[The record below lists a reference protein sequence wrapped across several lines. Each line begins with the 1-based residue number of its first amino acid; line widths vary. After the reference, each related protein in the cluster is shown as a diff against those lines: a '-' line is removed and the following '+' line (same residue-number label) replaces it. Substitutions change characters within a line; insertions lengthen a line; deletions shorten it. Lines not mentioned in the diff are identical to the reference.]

1 MSVKGDSDD
10 SNASVETQFSR
21 ASSTAVDVSLDNA
34 ADGDDGSGTSV
45 SACEVPVGHIDSV
58 DDDRVSS
65 ELAAGK
71 PMMSDD
77 VLPVADRCC
86 HQSPAAGVAAV
97 SCAGVNL
104 PLVEDGLSSGHVTDT
119 EADDVDRSSEAVCS
133 SHSQQ
138 LSVDELMCESRH
150 RVDMSH
156 LVNTRH
162 CDASDDDVDRSSEAV
177 CSSQQLSVDEL
188 MCESRHRLDI
198 SHLVN
203 TRHCDASDDDDR
215 AVTCADSHL
224 QQVPVCITRSH
235 VICCLSVS
243 GTISVKF
250 SLDVNGWPR
259 Y

>member
-10 SNASVETQFSR
+10 SNASVEAQFSR
-21 ASSTAVDVSLDNA
+21 ASSTAGDVSLDNA
-34 ADGDDGSGTSV
+34 ADGDDGSGTAV
-45 SACEVPVGHIDSV
+45 LACEVTAGHIDNV
-58 DDDRVSS
+58 GDDHVSS
-65 ELAAGK
+65 DLAAGK
-71 PMMSDD
+71 PAMSDD
-77 VLPVADRCC
+77 VLPVVDRCRR
-86 HQSPAAGVAAV
+86 QSPAADAGGVG
-97 SCAGVNL
+97 CAGVNL
-104 PLVEDGLSSGHVTDT
+104 PLVEDGLSSGHVTDA
-119 EADDVDRSSEAVCS
+119 EADDVDRSSEAVDSSQQLSVDMSQLVNTRHCDASDDDVDRSSQAVCS

-162 CDASDDDVDRSSEAV
+162 CD
-177 CSSQQLSVDEL
+177 
-188 MCESRHRLDI
+188 
-198 SHLVN
+198 
-203 TRHCDASDDDDR
+203 R
-215 AVTCADSHL
+215 AVACADSHL

-243 GTISVKF
+243 GTISLKF

>member
-104 PLVEDGLSSGHVTDT
+104 PLVEDGLSSGHVTDA
-119 EADDVDRSSEAVCS
+119 EADDVDRSSEAVDS
-133 SHSQQ
+133 SQQ
-138 LSVDELMCESRH
+138 LSIGMSR
-150 RVDMSH
+150 

-224 QQVPVCITRSH
+224 QQVPVCITRSD

-243 GTISVKF
+243 DDLRKIFLGCQWMAKILNAVEIVRKILTA
-250 SLDVNGWPR
+250 
-259 Y
+259 